1 MPNPWRVVI
10 AKLSRLT
17 LRARR
22 KCRAKIARLCYR
34 YLVSCPNGSCLM
46 CRLRGLYLDSALRE
60 PRNARQNLIGGLSS
74 RETLLIRLMRLVER
88 LNCGLPLGHTVVRPA
103 TQVVGRQF
111 PETTLHLTLPRPIG
125 GRE

>member
-60 PRNARQNLIGGLSS
+60 PRNARPNLIGGLSPPEQV
-74 RETLLIRLMRLVER
+74 RIRPMRLNE
-88 LNCGLPLGHTVVRPA
+88 GLYVAPHLGHPAMRPP
-103 TQVVGRQF
+103 T
-111 PETTLHLTLPRPIG
+111 PI
-125 GRE
+125 